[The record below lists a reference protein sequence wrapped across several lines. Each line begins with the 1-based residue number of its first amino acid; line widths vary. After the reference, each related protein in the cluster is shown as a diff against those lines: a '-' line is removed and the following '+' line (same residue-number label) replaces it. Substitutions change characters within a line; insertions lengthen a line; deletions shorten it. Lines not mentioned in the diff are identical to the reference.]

1 MLYYSDG
8 RLVKDENRILQIAAI
23 SVIGDRDDQQDS
35 LGYVLR
41 QDESLAVVCDGMGG
55 YAGGKS
61 ASEVSV
67 KTLLDAYEQSAPS
80 VNQVN
85 MLTAAAKKANES
97 VLRLQDSN
105 GAPLN
110 AGSTLVAVIVHKNE
124 LVWCSVGDSR
134 AYLIRGEEMVQLT
147 QDHSYRTVLIEKV
160 KTGLLSEAEFIQ
172 ENSKGEAL
180 ISYLGLGELSLV
192 DYSENPLML
201 KRDDKIL
208 IVSDGLYKTVP
219 DEETARIVSNFSN
232 IGEAV
237 QALEMKAKR
246 NARVKQIKRDNMTVV
261 LIKIK

>member
-23 SVIGDRDDQQDS
+23 SVLGDRDDQQDS

-41 QDESLAVVCDGMGG
+41 QDESLAIVCDGMGG
-55 YAGGKS
+55 HAGGKA
-61 ASEVSV
+61 ASEIGV

-80 VNQVN
+80 VDRVN
-85 MLTAAAKKANES
+85 MLTDAAKKANES
-97 VLRLQDSN
+97 VLCLKDFEGN
-105 GAPLN
+105 PLN
-110 AGSTLVAVIVHKNE
+110 AGSTLVAAFVRQKE

-134 AYLIRGEEMVQLT
+134 AYLIRKDEMVQLT

-160 KTGLLSEAEFIQ
+160 KTGLLSEAEFEK
-172 ENSKGEAL
+172 ENAKGEAL
-180 ISYLGLGELSLV
+180 ISYLGIGDLSLV
-192 DYSENPLML
+192 DYSENPLIL
-201 KRDDKIL
+201 KHDDKIL
-208 IVSDGLYKTVP
+208 IVSDGLYKTVS

-237 QALEMKAKR
+237 QALELKARKNAKAKH
-246 NARVKQIKRDNMTVV
+246 IKRDNMTVI